1 MGTDSAGGRKKKVM
15 NAKKWFLA
23 LSVTLA
29 GLQGA
34 AAQEKKQESPK
45 AEEPVKIELPSDNII
60 RHFRS
65 RNSGTAVVDWYQLK
79 DGRNTYVI
87 GYYSTDGD
95 QRKVVYRNGA
105 YFCTETEV
113 PIEYCPARIRAAVDT
128 LAPGL
133 KLKELYYE
141 YTYRNKGYRAV
152 MKKGRGKKAQVRDLM
167 FSIQGDFMR
176 EEDASKVIRGF

>member
-1 MGTDSAGGRKKKVM
+1 MGTDSAGGCKKKVM

-29 GLQGA
+29 GLQCA

-133 KLKELYYE
+133 KLKDLYA
-141 YTYRNKGYRAV
+141 TLMANDIDV
-152 MKKGRGKKAQVRDLM
+152 VGRKSSAAILVTKNDAMDISGTKAEV
-167 FSIQGDFMR
+167 S
-176 EEDASKVIRGF
+176 DAILDYCVKMI